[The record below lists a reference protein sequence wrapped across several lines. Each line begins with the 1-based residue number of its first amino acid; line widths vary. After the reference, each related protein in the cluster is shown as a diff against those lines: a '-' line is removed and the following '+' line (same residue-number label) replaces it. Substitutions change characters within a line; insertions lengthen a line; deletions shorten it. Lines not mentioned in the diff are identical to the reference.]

1 MRNIRWHLKWQ
12 FSGFW
17 TLPHHCQRVPTFC
30 LHAHGRWTSAT
41 CSPSKVS
48 YHTNSQF
55 LSSSHSSQTSDMSGK
70 KQKLVDLSA
79 MTVISSPVALMV
91 QLYCGTSAASI
102 SLTESSFLS
111 SMLRGAGREPS
122 LAFALRISL
131 NQVLIAP
138 SSSRVPGIVVC
149 SEKGK
154 VMNLAMRRRGV

>member
-1 MRNIRWHLKWQ
+1 MRNVRWQKWQ
-12 FSGFW
+12 FAGFW
-17 TLPHHCQRVPTFC
+17 TQPHHCKRVPTFC

-48 YHTNSQF
+48 YHTNSQC
-55 LSSSHSSQTSDMSGK
+55 LSSCHSSQTSDK
-70 KQKLVDLSA
+70 IVDLSA
-79 MTVISSPVALMV
+79 ITVISSPVALMV
-91 QLYCGTSAASI
+91 QLYWGTSAASI
-102 SLTESSFLS
+102 SLNESSSLS

-154 VMNLAMRRRGV
+154 VMNLAMCRRGV

>member
-1 MRNIRWHLKWQ
+1 
-12 FSGFW
+12 
-17 TLPHHCQRVPTFC
+17 
-30 LHAHGRWTSAT
+30 
-41 CSPSKVS
+41 
-48 YHTNSQF
+48 
-55 LSSSHSSQTSDMSGK
+55 MSGK

-91 QLYCGTSAASI
+91 QLYCGTCAASI

-154 VMNLAMRRRGV
+154 VMNLAMEEWRRGV